1 MFVKFLKITIALCSF
16 FILMNAM
23 PLYAAGLNFKPQIG
37 IGGDFTK
44 GANVAVSSST
54 QTIGEYIKQIYK
66 YAIGVVGI
74 VAVVVMMIGG
84 VLWMTAGGNPSQVGS
99 AQQYITGALTG
110 LVLVMFSYV
119 ILKTVNPDL
128 VSFRVSTIKEIEVAD
143 PLAELKESCCMN
155 DMECGQGA
163 VCYKGVPTPQ
173 CKEGEGI
180 CQAVK
185 LKNEN
190 ETCDPTNDHLI
201 QCQPPFTCLGSGN
214 IGHCLRGPEAT
225 CGENDTGE
233 CTAGSITNWCGSLTH
248 VSGGASC
255 GTGFYCC
262 R

>member
-16 FILMNAM
+16 FILMNAI

-44 GANVAVSSST
+44 GANVAVSNST

-128 VSFRVSTIKEIEVAD
+128 VSFKVHTIANVNTQKKTESGCCESSAGGCTMVSDETQ
-143 PLAELKESCCMN
+143 CTGN
-155 DMECGQGA
+155 GA
-163 VCYKGVPTPQ
+163 A
-173 CKEGEGI
+173 GEWTYF
-180 CQAVK
+180 K
-185 LKNEN
+185 
-190 ETCDPTNDHLI
+190 DY
-201 QCQPPFTCLGSGN
+201 
-214 IGHCLRGPEAT
+214 T
-225 CGENDTGE
+225 CGATKCLENPYGCCIQFENDESGAQTQYCKSKRMTDC
-233 CTAGSITNWCGSLTH
+233 CTLKGGVDSDSPLCTEAAIYFYKNNNCSAIDGCGSHGSIGSW
-248 VSGGASC
+248 
-255 GTGFYCC
+255 
-262 R
+262 